1 MVLQMKFSNP
11 YLIVG
16 ILVLLVIGQ
25 SYPASGQA
33 VQIANHVVINE
44 VELNPTGDYTKSPL
58 QWVELYN
65 PTSSPVNI
73 GGWSIGATTGLQQT
87 YTISLGTSIASH
99 QFIVYNYVAN
109 WLPTAGAIMQLTGTD
124 GTIID
129 QTPPLTDTQ
138 GDSNT
143 WQRIYDGLDTGS
155 PSDWTFKTGTPGTSN
170 GAASDNYSH

>member
-1 MVLQMKFSNP
+1 MKFSNP

-99 QFIVYNYVAN
+99 QYIVYNYVAN
-109 WLPTAGAIMQLTGTD
+109 WLPT
-124 GTIID
+124 
-129 QTPPLTDTQ
+129 
-138 GDSNT
+138 
-143 WQRIYDGLDTGS
+143 
-155 PSDWTFKTGTPGTSN
+155 
-170 GAASDNYSH
+170 